1 MQGSGRMHYMA
12 LYRDIRKLHKK
23 IAMKTFNS
31 CIKDLKAKG
40 LIATEDV
47 NGRGRKIDHF
57 LTNKGKQHVR
67 LLPGEYEN
75 QSNDKLSERRE
86 KLRSVYLIIL
96 YTIQQDHT
104 YTIKSEREFRD
115 FLSKNKLSSKELIQ
129 LPQKE
134 VNKMGEITTTTEFR
148 HISGI
153 HISKIETSNSK
164 KETVYKCSLPG
175 LSVRDVLLS
184 NNKPVFGYS
193 KPTKSE
199 VEDAFKLLH
208 DDGLI
213 EPIRIT
219 HNGDLRYK
227 ISDFLMEGFLEVCK
241 KLYHLTY
248 TVIEGIWNI
257 RKPTDDEI
265 KWMEQ
270 AIDTKGVEI
279 MARKSNEA
287 RTIRSRRVKKNK
299 KQFYTKATQKILEYR
314 DIIRHDTLLLPK
326 LYAEQIDKCQ
336 FLCDELLE
344 IVYPKC
350 LQRLSFNK

>member
-1 MQGSGRMHYMA
+1 MA
-12 LYRDIRKLHKK
+12 LYRNIRKVHKK

-57 LTNKGKQHVR
+57 LTNKGKQHVK

-104 YTIKSEREFRD
+104 YTIKSEREFKD

-129 LPQKE
+129 LPQKK
-134 VNKMGEITTTTEFR
+134 VNKMGEITTTTKFR

-153 HISKIETSNSK
+153 HISKNVTSNGK
-164 KETVYKCSLPG
+164 NKGTVYKCSLPG
-175 LSVRDVLLS
+175 LSVRDVVLS
-184 NNKPVFGYS
+184 DNRPVFGYI

-227 ISDFLMEGFLEVCK
+227 ISDFLMEDFLEVCK

-248 TVIEGIWNI
+248 TAIEGIWNI

-270 AIDTKGVEI
+270 AIDTKGAEK

-287 RTIRSRRVKKNK
+287 RSNRLIKVKKNK
-299 KQFYTKATQKILEYR
+299 KQFYTKATQKILEHR
-314 DIIRHDTLLLPK
+314 NMIRHDTLLLK
-326 LYAEQIDKCQ
+326 KQYAEQIDKYQ

>member
-1 MQGSGRMHYMA
+1 LILVEYFTYKFN
-12 LYRDIRKLHKK
+12 LY
-23 IAMKTFNS
+23 S
-31 CIKDLKAKG
+31 
-40 LIATEDV
+40 
-47 NGRGRKIDHF
+47 
-57 LTNKGKQHVR
+57 NKGKQHVK
-67 LLPGEYEN
+67 LLLENDEN
-75 QSNDKLSERRE
+75 QSDDKLTERRE
-86 KLRSVYLIIL
+86 KLRSIYLIIL

-104 YTIKSEREFRD
+104 YAIKSEREFKD
-115 FLSKNKLSSKELIQ
+115 FLSKNNLTGKELIQ

-134 VNKMGEITTTTEFR
+134 VNKMGKIITTTVFR

-153 HISKIETSNSK
+153 HISKIETSNGK

-227 ISDFLMEGFLEVCK
+227 ISDSFMEDFLEDCK

-257 RKPTDDEI
+257 RKPRDDEI
-265 KWMEQ
+265 KWMKQ
-270 AIDTKGVEI
+270 AIGKGVEI

-299 KQFYTKATQKILEYR
+299 KQFYTKATQKILEYH

-326 LYAEQIDKCQ
+326 LYAEQIDKYR